1 MKIFPQKSNRSR
13 HVKNFHHDLENSIVI
28 DNQHDED
35 TQNETIPLVVLP
47 IDTVLPKVPRLPPQV
62 PVPNDTTPEEDVL
75 PQNEQMEDLL
85 S

>member
-1 MKIFPQKSNRSR
+1 MKIFPQKSNCSR